1 MAVGWDLNASG
12 HSRSIRESVGNDDP
26 QVERPDKRDHIF
38 TITEEKNETNARAKM
53 IQLFDLGENID
64 NCLEKREKPNILESY
79 GLYRKLKKP
88 KV

>member
-1 MAVGWDLNASG
+1 MTLL
-12 HSRSIRESVGNDDP
+12 H
-26 QVERPDKRDHIF
+26 
-38 TITEEKNETNARAKM
+38 TEEKNETKARVSM
-53 IQLFDLGENID
+53 IQLFLRDDDID